1 MSDTTDTHSDDEQ
14 RRRVSRL
21 PALPAEPDPVLKQN
35 FQTILSRGGQI
46 LNLHRTSGHAPR
58 LARARGEFVW
68 ALRDACL
75 ASRQMRELAI
85 VRVAYLM
92 ACDYELHHH
101 VPLARRAGLSKAQI
115 EALRDWR
122 ASPDLFDAAQLALLG
137 YLDAVFGNAGDVD
150 DDIFATLSTY
160 FNPQEIV
167 ELTMCATSYY
177 ANAFFVKALQVEI
190 DPPNVTPAP
199 GGF

>member
-1 MSDTTDTHSDDEQ
+1 M
-14 RRRVSRL
+14 
-21 PALPAEPDPVLKQN
+21 
-35 FQTILSRGGQI
+35 
-46 LNLHRTSGHAPR
+46 HRTSGHAPR

-85 VRVAYLM
+85 LRVAYLM
-92 ACDYELHHH
+92 DCEYELHHH
-101 VPLARRAGLSKAQI
+101 VPLARRAGLSAAQI

-122 ASPDLFDAAQLALLG
+122 ATPDLFATAQLALLA
-137 YLDAVFGNAGDVD
+137 YVDAVFSNAGNVD

-160 FNPQEIV
+160 FSPQEIV

-190 DPPNVTPAP
+190 DPPHVTPAP
-199 GGF
+199 GEF